1 MAKDPSKTEKAT
13 PRRRQKAREEGQVAR
28 SQDIP
33 IAATL
38 LITFLVLLAYIPYSY
53 NILFEYFRYTF
64 SDPIYLF
71 PEQNGGFISYTI
83 KVIAILVSPIFVVLL
98 ATGVIS
104 NVAQFGFLLSAKA
117 LAPKLERLNVIKGL
131 GRLVSLKTVFELIRN
146 ILKLLFASAVAYFLV
161 MKILGETFNMSFI
174 PINHEIYFLF
184 KYTLMLIL
192 AFALISIPVAI
203 IDFIYRKW
211 EHEENLKMSKH
222 EVKEERKMYEGNP
235 QIRAA
240 IRKRQR
246 EIAMMRMMAEVPKAD
261 VVITNPD
268 HYAVALKYERGKM
281 NAPKVVAKG
290 KNLLA
295 EKIKKLA
302 AEHDVPVIEDPPLAR
317 ALYSSVEV
325 GEYIPEKFYVAIAKI
340 LARIYRQKGLLTQTE
355 NI

>member
-38 LITFLVLLAYIPYSY
+38 LVTFLALIAYIPYSY
-53 NILFEYFRYTF
+53 NLLSDYFRYTF

-71 PEQNGGFISYTI
+71 PEENGSFISYTI
-83 KVIAILVSPIFVVLL
+83 KVIALLVSPIFLVLL
-98 ATGVIS
+98 ATGIVS
-104 NVAQFGFLLSAKA
+104 NVAQFGFLISTKA
-117 LAPKLERLNVIKGL
+117 MAPKLERLNVIKGL
-131 GRLVSLKTVFELIRN
+131 GRLVSLKTAFELVRN
-146 ILKLLFASAVAYFLV
+146 LLKLILATVVAYFLV
-161 MKILGETFNMSFI
+161 MKIINESFNMSFI
-174 PINHEIYFLF
+174 PLTHEVYFLF

-192 AFALISIPVAI
+192 AFAVVSIPVAI

-211 EHEENLKMSKH
+211 EYEENLKMSKH

-235 QIRAA
+235 QVKAA
-240 IRKRQR
+240 IRKKQR
-246 EIAMMRMMAEVPKAD
+246 EMAMMRMMAEVPRAD

-268 HYAVALKYERGKM
+268 HYAVALLYERGKM

-290 KNLLA
+290 KNIIA
-295 EKIKKLA
+295 EKIKKIA
-302 AEHDVPVIEDPPLAR
+302 REHDVPVVEDPPLAR

-325 GEYIPEKFYVAIAKI
+325 GEFIPEKFYVAIAKI
-340 LARIYRQKGLLTQTE
+340 LARIYREKNLLS
-355 NI
+355 